1 MDLFP
6 RTSGAADIKIDVSSN
21 VECVVLMSRKDT

>member
-6 RTSGAADIKIDVSSN
+6 RTSGAADIKIDVSSH
-21 VECVVLMSRKDT
+21 VETIVLLQKLNS